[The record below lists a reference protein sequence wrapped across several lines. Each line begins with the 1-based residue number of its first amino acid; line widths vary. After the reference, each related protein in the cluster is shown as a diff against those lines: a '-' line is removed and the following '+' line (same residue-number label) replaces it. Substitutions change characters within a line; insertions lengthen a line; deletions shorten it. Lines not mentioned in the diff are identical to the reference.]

1 MNRASDNENFIN
13 GKDCRN
19 RIRSLSRCQ
28 SLNLFLFTLSD
39 AFAKIGVDTMTV
51 HLPSESKIEMS
62 TANNSHAEILIVDD
76 DALSRKI
83 LAQVTNVCRLR
94 LRGVRERCRSIED
107 NSRQAAFAS
116 VARFRYA
123 GGKWRGGVKTPS
135 LGSTPGSRTGANHHV
150 DRARK
155 RGKRS
160 LLFAGWRG

>member
-1 MNRASDNENFIN
+1 
-13 GKDCRN
+13 
-19 RIRSLSRCQ
+19 
-28 SLNLFLFTLSD
+28 
-39 AFAKIGVDTMTV
+39 MTV

-83 LAQVTNVCRLR
+83 LAQVLTSAGYDCEVCENGAEALKIIHAKPPS
-94 LRGVRERCRSIED
+94 LLLLDFDMPGANGAEVLK
-107 NSRQAAFAS
+107 Q
-116 VARFRYA
+116 
-123 GGKWRGGVKTPS
+123 PS